1 MCAMTGLNIQ
11 SLVLLE
17 DGVIIWQVFIRIL
30 RYYGT
35 KLTGRIVKIFPLPS
49 PPPRE
54 EACSRKSY
62 LRSNNCH
69 CERQNRASQSHN
81 LYNINEITTSNALHS
96 PRNDIENLC
105 KTQYVGWSGTLPCN
119 DRTNSCKAQVVD
131 GTATFPLSLCVRE
144 QLLTSERVIRDAG
157 DGLIRGHEA
166 SEARGQA
173 YLEDRKVRR
182 YEDRL
187 FTVKSLSSYPPTLLS
202 SDNPLPQS
210 LPQGR
215 EAEKRAAFT
224 LAEVLITLGIIG
236 VVAAMTM
243 PSLIQNYQK
252 KQTVVQLKK
261 VYNVIANALQF
272 AKSEHGDTELWEIG
286 SDNNIQAS
294 SDFASEYLIPYLN
307 VIKTCGTDSSGG
319 CAYELK
325 TLSDADFTSLLTNS
339 TRFILN
345 DGTLVFVSTSVNPP
359 ESTFPKL
366 INIDVDI
373 NGFKR
378 PNKMGR
384 DYFRF
389 AVALETTQDMYKPTG
404 RLNASGQSQT
414 RETITGSDTS
424 SCSKGKRGDYCAALI
439 MHDNWEITKD
449 YPW

>member
-1 MCAMTGLNIQ
+1 MTGLNIQ
-11 SLVLLE
+11 PLARDTASLAIFGE
-17 DGVIIWQVFIRIL
+17 GVSKGGHPELVSGSCEMLKL
-30 RYYGT
+30 RGQSDVQHD
-35 KLTGRIVKIFPLPS
+35 RNIFPKRTYS
-49 PPPRE
+49 PINLF
-54 EACSRKSY
+54 SY
-62 LRSNNCH
+62 
-69 CERQNRASQSHN
+69 
-81 LYNINEITTSNALHS
+81 
-96 PRNDIENLC
+96 
-105 KTQYVGWSGTLPCN
+105 
-119 DRTNSCKAQVVD
+119 
-131 GTATFPLSLCVRE
+131 
-144 QLLTSERVIRDAG
+144 
-157 DGLIRGHEA
+157 
-166 SEARGQA
+166 
-173 YLEDRKVRR
+173 
-182 YEDRL
+182 
-187 FTVKSLSSYPPTLLS
+187 
-202 SDNPLPQS
+202 S
-210 LPQGR
+210 LPQ
-215 EAEKRAAFT
+215 KAAFT

-236 VVAAMTM
+236 IVAAMTL
-243 PSLIQNYQK
+243 PSLIANYQK

-272 AKSEHGDTELWEIG
+272 AKSERGDTELWEIA

-294 SDFASEYLIPYLN
+294 SDFAGEYLIPYLN

-389 AVALETTQDMYKPTG
+389 AVALETTEDMYKPTG
-404 RLNASGQSQT
+404 RLNANGQSQT

-424 SCSKGKRGDYCAALI
+424 ACSKGKHGMWCAALI
-439 MHDNWEITKD
+439 MKDGWEIRSD

>member
-35 KLTGRIVKIFPLPS
+35 KLTGRIVKIFPLLGEGLRERVYLEDRRRYYGRPFTLKGLFSNCRSLPS
-49 PPPRE
+49 
-54 EACSRKSY
+54 CSD
-62 LRSNNCH
+62 
-69 CERQNRASQSHN
+69 
-81 LYNINEITTSNALHS
+81 ITSSCN
-96 PRNDIENLC
+96 
-105 KTQYVGWSGTLPCN
+105 TQYGGWSGTLP
-119 DRTNSCKAQVVD
+119 
-131 GTATFPLSLCVRE
+131 LSRCERE

-286 SDNNIQAS
+286 TDNNIQAS

-307 VIKTCGTDSSGG
+307 VIKTCGTDTSGG

-373 NGFKR
+373 NGFKK

-424 SCSKGKRGDYCAALI
+424 ACSKGKRGDYCAALI